1 MIKMVT
7 LECPKCGASLNADDR
22 EVFFCSHC
30 GAKIMLHNENEHV
43 YHIIKEST
51 NTYRYIDETEIAKIE
66 AEKQVKIKRME
77 TDEGK
82 AKAKNTALMTIVK
95 ISIICFTV
103 VIVAI
108 VVSFICYLFLNY

>member
-22 EVFFCSHC
+22 EVFFCGHC

-66 AEKQVKIKRME
+66 AEKQVKIKQME
-77 TDEGK
+77 TDERK
-82 AKAKNTALMTIVK
+82 KKNTAD
-95 ISIICFTV
+95 V
-103 VIVAI
+103 VEMIAI
-108 VVSFICYLFLNY
+108 FALSVFMILAFMYIGTLYE

>member
-1 MIKMVT
+1 MLKMVT

-22 EVFFCSHC
+22 EVFFCGHC

-66 AEKQVKIKRME
+66 AEKQVKIKQME
-77 TDEGK
+77 TDERK
-82 AKAKNTALMTIVK
+82 KKNTAD
-95 ISIICFTV
+95 V
-103 VIVAI
+103 VEMIAI
-108 VVSFICYLFLNY
+108 FALSVFMILAFMYIGTLYE

>member
-1 MIKMVT
+1 MLKMVT

-22 EVFFCSHC
+22 EVFFCGHC

-51 NTYRYIDETEIAKIE
+51 NTYRYIDETEIARIE

-77 TDEGK
+77 TEERKVQNINK
-82 AKAKNTALMTIVK
+82 AKATESVAAAVC
-95 ISIICFTV
+95 SRACF
-103 VIVAI
+103 ILA
-108 VVSFICYLFLNY
+108 FIMIMCLKPN

>member
-22 EVFFCSHC
+22 EVFFCGHC

-51 NTYRYIDETEIAKIE
+51 NTYRYIDETEIANIE
-66 AEKQVKIKRME
+66 AEKQVKIKRIE
-77 TDEGK
+77 TDERKVKSK
-82 AKAKNTALMTIVK
+82 AIEAVAAYV
-95 ISIICFTV
+95 FA
-103 VIVAI
+103 IVA
-108 VVSFICYLFLNY
+108 FIFIFIMFMCLKPN

>member
-1 MIKMVT
+1 MLKMVT

-22 EVFFCSHC
+22 EVFFCGHC

-66 AEKQVKIKRME
+66 AEKQVKIKQME
-77 TDEGK
+77 TDERK
-82 AKAKNTALMTIVK
+82 KNNTAD
-95 ISIICFTV
+95 V
-103 VIVAI
+103 VAMIAI
-108 VVSFICYLFLNY
+108 FALSVFMILAFMYIGTLYE

>member
-22 EVFFCSHC
+22 EVFFCGHC

-66 AEKQVKIKRME
+66 AEKQVKIKQME
-77 TDEGK
+77 TDERK
-82 AKAKNTALMTIVK
+82 KKNTADVVEVIAIFALMVFMTL
-95 ISIICFTV
+95 
-103 VIVAI
+103 A
-108 VVSFICYLFLNY
+108 FLYIGTLYE

>member
-22 EVFFCSHC
+22 EVFFCGHC

-66 AEKQVKIKRME
+66 AEKQVKIMKME
-77 TDEGK
+77 TEKRKVKSK
-82 AKAKNTALMTIVK
+82 AIE
-95 ISIICFTV
+95 V
-103 VIVAI
+103 VAAYVFAIVA
-108 VVSFICYLFLNY
+108 FIFIFIMIMCLKPN

>member
-1 MIKMVT
+1 MLKMVT

-66 AEKQVKIKRME
+66 AEKQVKIKSME
-77 TDEGK
+77 TDERK
-82 AKAKNTALMTIVK
+82 KKNKNTAQAIDTICLT
-95 ISIICFTV
+95 ILQIAMFG
-103 VIVAI
+103 
-108 VVSFICYLFLNY
+108 FLFLMIMQSK

>member
-22 EVFFCSHC
+22 EVFFCGHC

-43 YHIIKEST
+43 YHIIKESK

-66 AEKQVKIKRME
+66 AEKQVKIKRIE
-77 TDEGK
+77 TDERK
-82 AKAKNTALMTIVK
+82 VKNKNTVQAAITMIC
-95 ISIICFTV
+95 IICPTL
-103 VIVAI
+103 VILAF
-108 VVSFICYLFLNY
+108 FICSCFIGE

>member
-7 LECPKCGASLNADDR
+7 LECPKYGASLNADDR

-51 NTYRYIDETEIAKIE
+51 NTYRYIDETEIARIE

-77 TDEGK
+77 TEERKVQNINK
-82 AKAKNTALMTIVK
+82 AKATESVAAAVCSIVC
-95 ISIICFTV
+95 IIVC
-103 VIVAI
+103 II
-108 VVSFICYLFLNY
+108 IGFIMIMC